1 MEELKQALLKAFDE
15 IKQDIPS
22 LETIAINITSNG
34 RVWGFI
40 HRGVPNDC
48 DTWESLDE
56 LVEMVNEIKL
66 DLSSNEILYRKFN
79 WGE

>member
-15 IKQDIPS
+15 IKQDIPALS
-22 LETIAINITSNG
+22 ILAINVTGSRI
-34 RVWGFI
+34 WGFI
-40 HRGVPNDC
+40 HREVPNDC
-48 DTWESLDE
+48 DIWESLDG

-66 DLSSNEILYRKFN
+66 DLLSNEILYRKFN